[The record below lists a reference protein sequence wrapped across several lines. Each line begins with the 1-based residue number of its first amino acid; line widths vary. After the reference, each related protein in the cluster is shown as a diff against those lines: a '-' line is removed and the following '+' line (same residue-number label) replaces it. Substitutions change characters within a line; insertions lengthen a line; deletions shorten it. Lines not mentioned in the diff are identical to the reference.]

1 MTAKQILDGMMLSYF
16 RHLVDSDHTPSEAI
30 DAMVGKL
37 LVPTPEPT
45 ITEVRWLNAVKA
57 RLKAELTVDKP
68 DGEDKKETPLFDNVP
83 DAMMD
88 QNMPR
93 SAMAATSP
101 KKTTFTK

>member
-16 RHLVDSDHTPSEAI
+16 RHLVDSDHTASEAI

-45 ITEVRWLNAVKA
+45 VTEVRWLNAVKA

-68 DGEDKKETPLFDNVP
+68 DGEATKETPLLDKIE
-83 DAMMD
+83 
-88 QNMPR
+88 
-93 SAMAATSP
+93 SAAAEPEKTS
-101 KKTTFTK
+101 KKSK